1 AFEKLTESADA
12 TKLRRRHAE
21 YYRDLFGPAEA
32 ESETRPQAEWLAIY
46 APHLDNVRTA
56 LDWAF
61 SQEGD
66 RWIGVT
72 STIAAVP
79 LWVQLSLLEEC
90 RDRVQRALAGLD
102 REQGENLRTRMQL
115 SAALA
120 WALMYGVGRAREAGP
135 AWTTTLELAEQLGDA
150 DYR

>member
-1 AFEKLTESADA
+1 
-12 TKLRRRHAE
+12 
-21 YYRDLFGPAEA
+21 
-32 ESETRPQAEWLAIY
+32 
-46 APHLDNVRTA
+46 
-56 LDWAF
+56 
-61 SQEGD
+61 D

-150 DYR
+150 DYRQRALWGLCIDQFNNGEFRAALDYARRFAELVKDSRDPADLIMGDRILATSLHYLGDQNA